1 MGSKYLANHLLY
13 MTGVFNNIY
22 MIMAQSVILAR
33 QFIMSREAE
42 ASLEEKN
49 AVLDSL
55 NRMKSDFL
63 ANISHE
69 ISTPLTVISGYAQQT
84 QMEIESGEV
93 NDETAGNLR
102 IVQSEAHRLAD
113 LAHQVLYTAKNLQT
127 GVAIIPVQTAEILK
141 RAAALCEPILAK
153 NGNRL
158 EIHGI
163 PDCPAVSANLDM
175 ILQVLLNLCTN
186 SNRHTK
192 NGTLS
197 VSVKRAG
204 DFAEF
209 TVEDNGSGIAP
220 ELLPDVFAR
229 GVSGDDKSGLG
240 LAICKDVLRQHGG
253 GIDLYNKH
261 SGGACAVFTLPLA
274 EEVK

>member
-1 MGSKYLANHLLY
+1 
-13 MTGVFNNIY
+13 
-22 MIMAQSVILAR
+22 
-33 QFIMSREAE
+33 
-42 ASLEEKN
+42 
-49 AVLDSL
+49 
-55 NRMKSDFL
+55 MKSDFL

-69 ISTPLTVISGYAQQT
+69 ISTPLTVISGYAEQT

-93 NDETAGNLR
+93 NDETTGNLR
-102 IVQSEAHRLAD
+102 IVQSEAHRLAG

-127 GVAIIPVQTAEILK
+127 GVSLVPIQTSEILK

-158 EIHGI
+158 EIRND
-163 PDCPAVSANLDM
+163 PDCPAAAANLDM

-192 NGTLS
+192 NGTVS
-197 VSVKRAG
+197 ISVKRAG

-209 TVEDNGSGIAP
+209 TAEDNGSGIAP
-220 ELLPDVFAR
+220 ELLPDVFMR

-240 LAICKDVLRQHGG
+240 LTKCKDLLRQHGG
-253 GIDLYNKH
+253 AIDIHNKE
-261 SGGACAVFTLPLA
+261 SGGACVVFTLPLA
-274 EEVK
+274 KEGE